1 MRNLGAEEKVSG
13 SEQSDFGPPLPSII
27 RTLSG
32 NLVDCSSNMWWSYRD
47 GVNNVS
53 LNWREFKNVSPR
65 FLNSTKHVLLW
76 YIQHRSPSHA
86 QNLFNRLLHFIRAH
100 SRWQQELD
108 QISVA
113 DILNYASSL
122 DKQEQWYLGT
132 IAGLLKKWSR
142 LDFYGVHGDVL
153 LLLKQKRLKG
163 NQKGFAVLTMDVD
176 EGPYT
181 PIEVEAIQCAV
192 NAAYESGEI
201 SSHDYVL
208 TWLYILLG
216 QRNAQH
222 AALKVCDVKTAIK
235 DGVRAFSIM
244 MPRCKQGFSDP
255 RHELTER
262 PLVAQFGEILL
273 AYAESVKKRFEDL
286 LEDPSQAP
294 LFPIVD
300 LEKNRGTL
308 GLDFH
313 RTAPDIGIALSAVLD
328 SLSIV
333 SERTGLLLHIMPVR
347 FRRTIGTRAAEEGHP
362 PLVIAKLLDHSDTQ
376 NVMVYSANSPAVLE
390 RIDRA
395 LAMELAPLAQAF
407 AGKLVD
413 GSDGPKNPAKKII
426 DLRIDRSGEGMGECG
441 QHSFCGF
448 SAPIACYTC
457 SSFEAWLD
465 GPHEAVLN
473 HLVDRRERL
482 LAQSDQRMASVN
494 DRTILAVAAVIQ
506 RCSDIKR
513 ETQGLIHG

>member
-1 MRNLGAEEKVSG
+1 MFDR
-13 SEQSDFGPPLPSII
+13 
-27 RTLSG
+27 
-32 NLVDCSSNMWWSYRD
+32 M
-47 GVNNVS
+47 
-53 LNWREFKNVSPR
+53 
-65 FLNSTKHVLLW
+65 
-76 YIQHRSPSHA
+76 
-86 QNLFNRLLHFIRAH
+86 LHFARAH
-100 SRWQQELD
+100 RVWQNALD
-108 QISVA
+108 QIAVA

-122 DKQEQWYLGT
+122 KKNEQWYLGN

-142 LDFYGVHGDVL
+142 LNFYGVHADVL

-163 NQKGFAVLTMDVD
+163 NEKGFAVLTMDVD

-181 PIEVEAIQCAV
+181 PLEVEAIQCEV

-222 AALKVCDVKTAIK
+222 AALKVCDVKTAVK
-235 DGVRAFSIM
+235 DGIRVYSIM

-262 PLVAQFGEILL
+262 PLIAQFGEILL

-300 LEKNRGTL
+300 LAKDRGTL

-313 RTAPDIGIALSAVLD
+313 RAAPAIGIALSAALD

-333 SERTGLLLHIMPVR
+333 SERTGLLLYVMPVR
-347 FRRTIGTRAAEEGHP
+347 FRRTIGTRAAEEGYP
-362 PLVIAKLLDHSDTQ
+362 PLVIARLLDHSDTQ

-473 HLVDRRERL
+473 HLIDRRERL

-494 DRTILAVAAVIQ
+494 DRTILAVAAVVQ
-506 RCSDIKR
+506 KCSDIKR